1 MYSHISFAKTF
12 VSYLTTSF
20 VGRILLASFSS
31 QKYIYNDGY
40 GNYSSLFTYTK
51 NKNKN
56 IWSKKIRLGI
66 EIIYV

>member
-31 QKYIYNDGY
+31 QIYIYNDGY

-66 EIIYV
+66 EIIYI